1 MPPRNKVR
9 PLVDISSGKVAS
21 FVERTMEMVIP
32 QILDIASSAPDG
44 DVSDYRNEAIAKFI
58 SDFRED
64 FFECV
69 PTNLAHSLMLQIQA
83 GIRSFIERRQPN
95 PSSWNREEDNDSMTR
110 FTQEVF
116 AATEFVRLQIL
127 TSVTVLDLGATVKM
141 LRTKMFDLLQ
151 EFSRLKYLT
160 LGSGSGG
167 VSNVFQP
174 KFVRGLAAMKHLVHF
189 SLNYDCDDA
198 ILEGTVIP

>member
-1 MPPRNKVR
+1 
-9 PLVDISSGKVAS
+9 
-21 FVERTMEMVIP
+21 
-32 QILDIASSAPDG
+32 
-44 DVSDYRNEAIAKFI
+44 
-58 SDFRED
+58 
-64 FFECV
+64 
-69 PTNLAHSLMLQIQA
+69 
-83 GIRSFIERRQPN
+83 
-95 PSSWNREEDNDSMTR
+95 MTR

-198 ILEGTVIP
+198 ILEGTLIPLAFASSSALHVFCFIVLQKTCGSTLKSLDMEHSFQVTDAGVEFIIKCSHIEKLHIFHTSITPWGHSHLLRKLKAIL